1 LKKKGAMAIIAMK
14 EMGCQNFDD
23 IRHYME
29 LWIWDCFTREK
40 NDNLDEQ
47 EFSRQKAKRDEEHVK
62 EFGRCLH
69 LNFSDTTLAV
79 FNFTL

>member
-1 LKKKGAMAIIAMK
+1 MAITAMK

-47 EFSRQKAKRDEEHVK
+47 EFSRQKAKRDEEHLK

-69 LNFSDTTLAV
+69 FIIFSKYLWYNPTI